1 MLKTFPG
8 PAYLHSENEIVWL
21 WHLLVNLDIH
31 SSPFYFA
38 TTQSQYLM
46 VNGRDGGLNTVSYLQ
61 VCLSVEGAKNV
72 SWPWLSPFRGW
83 DSLWHFQVNLDIY
96 IWLTILSCYGSIPL
110 LHEDRE
116 GWWFEH
122 SASWLHV
129 SWPWLSQF
137 QGWDS
142 LTIYTHTY
150 IYKSINATSKSK
162 ENSNS
167 NTYKECASN
176 SKSACSLLIMM
187 SLLVL
192 LFSSNTFA
200 MQVFY

>member
-8 PAYLHSENEIVWL
+8 PAYLHSEDEIVWL

-96 IWLTILSCYGSIPL
+96 IYSSPFYLAMAQSHYLMKIGRDGGLSTLHHGCTFHDPGYLSSKDEIVWLYI
-110 LHEDRE
+110 H
-116 GWWFEH
+116 
-122 SASWLHV
+122 
-129 SWPWLSQF
+129 
-137 QGWDS
+137 
-142 LTIYTHTY
+142 THTY
-150 IYKSINATSKSK
+150 INQLMQPVNQKKIATAIPIK
-162 ENSNS
+162 NVPQ
-167 NTYKECASN
+167 TAS
-176 SKSACSLLIMM
+176 LP
-187 SLLVL
+187 VL
-192 LFSSNTFA
+192 
-200 MQVFY
+200 Y